1 MPEMMNAN
9 RESVE
14 AVRTFEEH
22 RGALFGVAY
31 RMTGSAADAEDLVQE
46 AYLRWSRAPHGE
58 VRSAEDYLTT
68 VVTRLAVDH
77 LRSARVRREEY
88 VGPWLP
94 EPLAGAA
101 AEAADA
107 RVELAESLQTAF
119 LVVLETLSPVERAA
133 FLLREVFGHDY
144 AYLAAVL
151 DRSEESCRQLTHRA
165 RARVAEGRPRFQAS
179 PRELGEVTHR
189 FVEACTGGDFDA
201 LMAVL
206 APDVTYLGDGG
217 GVVQNARNPVRGDIN
232 VARLL
237 LGLRAKMHTELR
249 ATIEPIN
256 AQPGIVFWE
265 GGAPYAVTTLE
276 VAEGRIV
283 SVYVVNNP
291 EKLAGI
297 GAARGLTHTQEEDD
311 AAHSG

>member
-1 MPEMMNAN
+1 MREMMNTDQ
-9 RESVE
+9 ESVE
-14 AVRTFEEH
+14 AVRAFEEH
-22 RGALFGVAY
+22 RGSLFGVAY

-46 AYLRWSRAPHGE
+46 AYLRWSRAPHAE

-151 DRSEESCRQLTHRA
+151 DRGEESCRQLVHRA
-165 RARVAEGRPRFQAS
+165 RARVAEGRARFQAS
-179 PRELGEVTHR
+179 PRELGEVTRR
-189 FVEACTGGDFDA
+189 FVEACAGGDVDA
-201 LMAVL
+201 LLAVL
-206 APDVTYLGDGG
+206 APEVTFLGDGG
-217 GVVQNARNPVRGDIN
+217 GVVPNARNPVLGAMN

-237 LGLRAKMHTELR
+237 IALRDKMDPALEVR
-249 ATIEPIN
+249 IEPVN
-256 AQPGIVFWE
+256 AQPAIVFWD
-265 GGAPYAVTTLE
+265 GGAPYAVTTLA
-276 VAEGRIV
+276 VAEGRVV

-291 EKLAGI
+291 EKLT
-297 GAARGLTHTQEEDD
+297 RLTHTQEGGD
-311 AAHSG
+311 AAHPG

>member
-1 MPEMMNAN
+1 MSAGA
-9 RESVE
+9 E
-14 AVRTFEEH
+14 AVRVFEDH
-22 RGALFGVAY
+22 RRSLFGVAY

-46 AYLRWSRAPHGE
+46 AYLRWSRAPHAE
-58 VRSAEDYLTT
+58 VRSARDYLTT

-101 AEAADA
+101 SDETDA

-165 RARVAEGRPRFQAS
+165 RARVAEGRPRFPAS
-179 PRELGEVTHR
+179 PGELGEVTRR
-189 FVEACTGGDFDA
+189 FVDACTGGDMDA
-201 LMAVL
+201 LLAVL
-206 APDVTYLGDGG
+206 APDVTFLGDGG
-217 GVVQNARNPVRGDIN
+217 GVVPNARNPVAGALN

-237 LGLRAKMHTELR
+237 LRLRAKLQPGLGVS
-249 ATIEPIN
+249 IETVN
-256 AQPGIVFWE
+256 AQPAIVFWD
-265 GGAPYAVTTLE
+265 GDAPHAVTTLA
-276 VAEGRIV
+276 VAGGRV
-283 SVYVVNNP
+283 VAVYVVNNP
-291 EKLAGI
+291 AKLAPMD
-297 GAARGLTHTQEEDD
+297 AARRITHPQEDGD
-311 AAHSG
+311 AAHPG

>member
-1 MPEMMNAN
+1 MMNADQ
-9 RESVE
+9 ESVE
-14 AVRTFEEH
+14 AVRAFEEH
-22 RGALFGVAY
+22 RGSLFGVAY

-46 AYLRWSRAPHGE
+46 AYLRWSRAPHAA

-101 AEAADA
+101 AESADA

-151 DRSEESCRQLTHRA
+151 DRSEESCRQLAHRA
-165 RARVAEGRPRFQAS
+165 RARVAEGRPRFPAS
-179 PRELGEVTHR
+179 PRELGEVTRR
-189 FVEACTGGDFDA
+189 FVEACTGGDVDA
-201 LMAVL
+201 LLAVL
-206 APDVTYLGDGG
+206 APDVTFLGDGG
-217 GVVQNARNPVRGDIN
+217 GIVQNARNPVRGAMN

-237 LGLRAKMHTELR
+237 LGLRHTMNPGTEVR
-249 ATIEPIN
+249 IEPVN
-256 AQPGIVFWE
+256 AQPGIVFWD
-265 GGAPYAVTTLE
+265 GGAPYAVTTR
-276 VAEGRIV
+276 AGAGGRVV

-291 EKLAGI
+291 EKLG
-297 GAARGLTHTQEEDD
+297 RLTQTQEGGD
-311 AAHSG
+311 AAHSY

>member
-1 MPEMMNAN
+1 MNGTLKA
-9 RESVE
+9 
-14 AVRTFEEH
+14 AQTFEEH
-22 RGALFGVAY
+22 RRALFGVAY

-46 AYLRWSRAPHGE
+46 AYLRWSRAPHAE
-58 VRSAEDYLTT
+58 VRSAESYLTT
-68 VVTRLAVDH
+68 VVTRLAMDH

-101 AEAADA
+101 EASNA

-119 LVVLETLSPVERAA
+119 MVVLETLSPVERAA

-151 DRSEESCRQLTHRA
+151 DRSEESCRQLVHRA
-165 RARVAEGRPRFQAS
+165 RGRVAEGRPRFQAS
-179 PRELGEVTHR
+179 PRELGEVTRR
-189 FVEACTGGDFDA
+189 FVEACTGGDVDA

-206 APDVTYLGDGG
+206 SPDVTFFGDGG
-217 GVVQNARNPVRGDIN
+217 GIVQNARNPVRGAIN

-237 LGLRAKMHTELR
+237 IGLREKMEPGTEVR
-249 ATIEPIN
+249 IEQVN
-256 AQPGIVFWE
+256 AQPGIVFRE
-265 GGAPYAVTTLE
+265 GGAPYAVATLA
-276 VAEGRIV
+276 VAEGRVV

-291 EKLAGI
+291 LKLA
-297 GAARGLTHTQEEDD
+297 RLTHAREDGD
-311 AAHSG
+311 AAHAN